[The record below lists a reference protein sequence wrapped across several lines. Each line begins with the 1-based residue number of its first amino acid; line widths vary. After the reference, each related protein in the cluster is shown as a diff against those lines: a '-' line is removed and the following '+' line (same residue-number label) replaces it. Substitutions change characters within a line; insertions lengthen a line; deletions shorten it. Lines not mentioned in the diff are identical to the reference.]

1 MVAAQ
6 PAHVCLI
13 PVAYGSSTAWS
24 CVLDPSTVAYGSS
37 TAWSCVLDPSTVAY
51 GRARSCVRSL
61 TVVNFWLRAS
71 RHGVIVIGNSNSNSK
86 DYSSQCNSNSNC
98 NRLTDK

>member
-1 MVAAQ
+1 MC
-6 PAHVCLI
+6 VCGC
-13 PVAYGSSTAWS
+13 PG
-24 CVLDPSTVAYGSS
+24 G
-37 TAWSCVLDPSTVAY
+37 
-51 GRARSCVRSL
+51 
-61 TVVNFWLRAS
+61 

>member
-1 MVAAQ
+1 MYCTTVLILLRTAAEKET
-6 PAHVCLI
+6 AHI
-13 PVAYGSSTAWS
+13 KQGT
-24 CVLDPSTVAYGSS
+24 
-37 TAWSCVLDPSTVAY
+37 
-51 GRARSCVRSL
+51 
-61 TVVNFWLRAS
+61 